1 MASSAGSGSSQ
12 MVSISSTSAAGTR
25 SSSSSTSTIS
35 PTTTVAIP
43 ESVSLKLQHID
54 SLLIQIEKLRGS
66 MHQLFETLVSRI
78 ELGQQ
83 TEGGAQQDL
92 QLSTLSKLRLGILAK
107 AFRVTKDLVSTL
119 TPTLAPLLVAS
130 SSSSGPAA
138 ASAGSY
144 LPSYGTDSIL
154 AEQAEKFHRQKNV
167 RFAFRKRS
175 HFAFTVMTESIPC
188 YYPSFNDADRPLPKR
203 LKRDVPV
210 ASTGRDS
217 ERRKISDFSAV
228 SERYSSVDQLLQNLA
243 RVVSQSSSTQITFKK
258 VMDIAEPTRL
268 VTLQLTWT
276 DLFISVLHLT
286 TAPEGQQLVSRI
298 QLFAADEQVESSQL
312 SIHHIFRRLSEQAVY
327 AADHFASLTT
337 NTVENIFGIV
347 RWLNFYSSSHLF
359 SATCAGCEKRLA
371 MDSEKTGLL
380 PPIIRT
386 FDRGIAYHVQCLV

>member
-1 MASSAGSGSSQ
+1 MAAS
-12 MVSISSTSAAGTR
+12 SSTSAAGTR
-25 SSSSSTSTIS
+25 SSTSSTSTILS
-35 PTTTVAIP
+35 TATLAGP

-66 MHQLFETLVSRI
+66 MHQVFETLVSRI

-83 TEGGAQQDL
+83 TDGGAPQDL

-130 SSSSGPAA
+130 ASSSGSAA
-138 ASAGSY
+138 TSAGSY
-144 LPSYGTDSIL
+144 LPSYSTDSHL
-154 AEQAEKFHRQKNV
+154 AEQAEKLHRQRNV

-175 HFAFTVMTESIPC
+175 HFAFTVMTEAIPC
-188 YYPSFNDADRPLPKR
+188 HYPSFNDADRPLPKR
-203 LKRDVPV
+203 LKSDAP
-210 ASTGRDS
+210 ATSTGRDS
-217 ERRKISDFSAV
+217 ERRKVSDFSTV

-258 VMDIAEPTRL
+258 VMDVADSTRL

-276 DLFISVLHLT
+276 DLFISVLHFT
-286 TAPEGQQLVSRI
+286 TAPEGQQLVNRI
-298 QLFAADEQVESSQL
+298 QLFAADEQVESNQL
-312 SIHHIFRRLSEQAVY
+312 SVHNIFRRFSEQAVY
-327 AADHFASLTT
+327 AVDHFASLTT

-359 SATCAGCEKRLA
+359 SATCAGCEKRLT

-380 PPIIRT
+380 PPIVRT